1 MLAGA
6 GVAALWL
13 LVFGLLASST
23 AAYAWL
29 TLAASL
35 VAWGCGLALLRY
47 GDRGAAVGIGLATGL
62 GLAIAAAVVLEN
74 WIVDGWPM
82 W

>member
-1 MLAGA
+1 MAGM
-6 GVAALWL
+6 WL

-23 AAYAWL
+23 ASYAWL

-35 VAWGCGLALLRY
+35 VAWGCGFVLMRF
-47 GDRGAAVGIGLATGL
+47 GDRGAAVGVALATGI
-62 GLAIAAAVVLEN
+62 GLAIAGGVVLEN
-74 WIVDGWPM
+74 WIVEGWPL